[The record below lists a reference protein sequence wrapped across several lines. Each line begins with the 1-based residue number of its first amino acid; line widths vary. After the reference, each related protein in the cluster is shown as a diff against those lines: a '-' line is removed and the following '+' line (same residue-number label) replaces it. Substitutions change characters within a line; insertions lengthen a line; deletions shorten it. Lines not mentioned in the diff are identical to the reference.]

1 MSKTFNKYII
11 LFDYSDKTMLAL
23 SCEGSVASLLYFT
36 TVIRIPVGIG
46 SASFIL
52 VFLINNCIIFEEM
65 GMKKKHKKI
74 ALLVRS
80 KLNSIKTISKTLAS
94 SEISHDEFNLVIN
107 YFMLKKHQTI
117 SWAILYGID

>member
-23 SCEGSVASLLYFT
+23 SCEGSVASLQYFT

>member
-23 SCEGSVASLLYFT
+23 SCKGSVASLLYFT
-36 TVIRIPVGIG
+36 TVIRTPVAIG
-46 SASFIL
+46 SAIFIL

-65 GMKKKHKKI
+65 GMEKKHKKI

-80 KLNSIKTISKTLAS
+80 KLNSIKTISKTLAN
-94 SEISHDEFNLVIN
+94 SEISHDKFKLVIN
-107 YFMLKKHQTI
+107 YFMLKKHQ
-117 SWAILYGID
+117 SKKQSVG

>member
-52 VFLINNCIIFEEM
+52 INNCIIFEEM
-65 GMKKKHKKI
+65 VMKKKHKKI

-94 SEISHDEFNLVIN
+94 SEISHNEFNLVIN
-107 YFMLKKHQTI
+107 YFMLKKH
-117 SWAILYGID
+117 